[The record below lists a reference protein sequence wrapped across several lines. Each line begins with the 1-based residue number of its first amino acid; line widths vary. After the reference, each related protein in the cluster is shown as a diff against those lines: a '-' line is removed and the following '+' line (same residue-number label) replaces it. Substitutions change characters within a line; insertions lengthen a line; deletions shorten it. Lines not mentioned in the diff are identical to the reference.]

1 MCSRTRERGARWW
14 RRAWRG
20 DRLRLM
26 GDRRATGTQGRPG
39 KVAPTTNVARR
50 PSGKSK
56 LYTRTGDLGTTML
69 FGGGRLPKGHPRVEA
84 YGTVDELNST
94 LGVALSFLP
103 SRNVFAKA
111 ISGVQNELFNIGS
124 ELASGGGGKVADK
137 ARLFIDAE
145 AKVGSLR
152 QRSYHHRVRAGVS
165 VRANPF
171 DVPSQPVLLRLRGR
185 AEAARPLAPAPVRPG
200 GAGDDNHLGF
210 RPRRVSAPRR
220 QHALPLGVRRQRGRC
235 AGTPALRALLC
246 RSRGRR
252 RCPTSGDR
260 Y

>member
-26 GDRRATGTQGRPG
+26 GDRRTARAQGRRG
-39 KVAPTTNVARR
+39 VAPTRDAAGR

-94 LGVALSFLP
+94 LGVALSFLR
-103 SRNVFAKA
+103 SRNVIAKA

-124 ELASGGGGKVADK
+124 ELASGGEGKAADK

-145 AKVGSLR
+145 AKIASLEALIDEYDAKAPQLR
-152 QRSYHHRVRAGVS
+152 T
-165 VRANPF
+165 F
-171 DVPSQPVLLRLRGR
+171 ILPSGPQ
-185 AEAARPLAPAPVRPG
+185 G
-200 GAGDDNHLGF
+200 GA
-210 RPRRVSAPRR
+210 
-220 QHALPLGVRRQRGRC
+220 
-235 AGTPALRALLC
+235 
-246 RSRGRR
+246 
-252 RCPTSGDR
+252 
-260 Y
+260 